1 MPGRTEDRNWQ
12 QQVTPPR
19 LPVNEVPTDPTQP
32 YSPTNPPPHPPF
44 EPNRDWAWRE
54 HY

>member
-12 QQVTPPR
+12 QQTNPPR
-19 LPVNEVPTDPTQP
+19 MPVSEVPTDPTQP
-32 YSPTNPPPHPPF
+32 FSATNPPPHPPM
-44 EPNRDWAWRE
+44 EPNRDWRWKE